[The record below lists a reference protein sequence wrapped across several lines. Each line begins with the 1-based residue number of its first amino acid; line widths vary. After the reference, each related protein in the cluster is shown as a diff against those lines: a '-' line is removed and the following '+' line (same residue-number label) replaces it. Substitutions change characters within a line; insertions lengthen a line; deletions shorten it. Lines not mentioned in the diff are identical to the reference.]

1 MDPGFGALE
10 VPKTHRSHE
19 LMSKSAQSRILPLV
33 ICSITLLATGALSA
47 QQPADVQVGEKV
59 PDHEFGEILFG
70 DGRTKLSEYI
80 GQPVLLEWWGT
91 R

>member
-1 MDPGFGALE
+1 MS
-10 VPKTHRSHE
+10 RS
-19 LMSKSAQSRILPLV
+19 MRMGVLPLAMLL
-33 ICSITLLATGALSA
+33 ITVLASGALSA

-59 PDHEFGEILFG
+59 PDHDFGAMLFG

>member
-1 MDPGFGALE
+1 MS
-10 VPKTHRSHE
+10 RS
-19 LMSKSAQSRILPLV
+19 MRMGVRPLV
-33 ICSITLLATGALSA
+33 MVLITVLASGALSA

-59 PDHEFGEILFG
+59 PDHEFGFIYFG